1 MLNLVYFYLNIY
13 IKKYSYLR
21 IFFYPLYIHLHVS
34 RSNNQTEKLTSFVIR
49 FWSLYFF
56 SFISLYF
63 FPYHVKFV
71 DVMKRI
77 VIKKK
82 KRQKAW
88 SSHWYAF
95 PRCLLVNFLFFLPLF
110 RNFLCKR
117 DTSST
122 IIFFSF
128 FLSDV
133 MLSRKYQTCKMVT
146 YRRWVRSVS
155 RGFCARRFLHIC
167 NFVSCK
173 FLTETDI
180 SFELKFVFDRW
191 GISQVFVARV

>member
-77 VIKKK
+77 VIKK
-82 KRQKAW
+82 KAW

>member
-191 GISQVFVARV
+191 GISQVFVAHV

>member
-82 KRQKAW
+82 KDKKRDR
-88 SSHWYAF
+88 HIDTLF
-95 PRCLLVNFLFFLPLF
+95 LVVFLSISFFFSPFFEIFCANVTHQVRSFFFL
-110 RNFLCKR
+110 
-117 DTSST
+117 
-122 IIFFSF
+122 F

>member
-82 KRQKAW
+82 RQKAW

-95 PRCLLVNFLFFLPLF
+95 PRCFLVNFLFFLPLF

-180 SFELKFVFDRW
+180 SFELKFVFDWW